1 MLLERMGETVTLE
14 KADGTTVDV
23 DHVLC
28 HEANVSDQSVMD
40 VQTRSINQA
49 RYKGDSVTLTVMW
62 PKSASH
68 DLDGGH
74 LIVRGERYRIY
85 GTPFPVAH
93 SPNGYDC
100 RITCTRP
107 MFRYTATLLVPTYT
121 SDEWGVWT
129 ATFTETE
136 VNVNLLRLSESES
149 ESRDAQAAEERN
161 ATCLIELSPETWD
174 GTPTHFRY
182 NGRLYRITSKEE
194 AGETV
199 VLGGTQ
205 EQDEDD
211 GE

>member
-23 DHVLC
+23 NHVLC
-28 HEANVSDQSVMD
+28 HEADVSDQSVMD
-40 VQTRSINQA
+40 VQTRFINQA

-62 PKSASH
+62 PKSAPH
-68 DLDGGH
+68 DLEDGH
-74 LIVRGERYRIY
+74 LIIRGERYRIY

-107 MFRYTATLLVPTYT
+107 MYCYRVTLLVPTHT
-121 SDEWGVWT
+121 RDEWGVWT
-129 ATFTETE
+129 ATYTETE
-136 VNVNLLRLSESES
+136 TDANLLRLSESES
-149 ESRDAQAAEERN
+149 ESRDAKATEGRN
-161 ATCLIELSPETWD
+161 ATCLIELPPETWD
-174 GTPTHFRY
+174 GTPTHFRH
-182 NGRLYRITSKEE
+182 GTRLYRITSKEE

-205 EQDEDD
+205 EQDD